1 MPFEPLPKKST
12 GPNYKGAW
20 RPWFPAIADW
30 MLQHPGGALKDC
42 AKELGKHPQ
51 TINLIARTDMFKEYF
66 QRRREE
72 WTKMHDFALV
82 AKTTK
87 VAEAALDLM
96 ADKLEKQGDKIPMN
110 LLNEVAVGTLDRL
123 GYAPNKVQ
131 SPSVNVNV
139 NSDNRVV
146 MVPIDAGALQEARDA
161 IRAAEARR
169 VIEHRELEVEPE
181 SAADEVQAAGDAQP
195 SEPPNRS

>member
-1 MPFEPLPKKST
+1 MPFEPMPRKST
-12 GPNYKGAW
+12 GPNYRGAW

-30 MLQHPGGALKDC
+30 MLQHPGEPLKDC
-42 AKELGKHPQ
+42 AAALGKHPQ

-87 VAEAALDLM
+87 VAERALDLM

-110 LLNEVAVGTLDRL
+110 LLNEVATGTLDRL

-131 SPSVNVNV
+131 GPSVSVNV
-139 NSDNRVV
+139 SDNRVV
-146 MVPIDAGALQEARDA
+146 MVPIDASALQEARDA

-169 VIEHRELEVEPE
+169 TIEHRELEVEPE
-181 SAADEVQAAGDAQP
+181 SPPDEAQDVGD
-195 SEPPNRS
+195 SSIEPPRRS